1 MQHPDLYLSSPQYC
15 HYYFDLVT
23 TDNLVLALQESKQH
37 CLQVFS
43 QISPEKE
50 NYAYDP
56 GKWTTKEVLRHIIE
70 TDRILSYRALRFS
83 RFDANPLPGFNE
95 NAYIENTRDMQYSMQ
110 SVLKEFESLRES
122 IIQMYIPMTDEMLQ
136 FKGTANGLQYSPLA
150 LGFMVAGHTLH
161 HCKVLQERY

>member
-1 MQHPDLYLSSPQYC
+1 M
-15 HYYFDLVT
+15 T
-23 TDNLVLALQESKQH
+23 TDNLVLALQESKAH
-37 CLQVFS
+37 CLRVFS
-43 QISPEKE
+43 RISPEKE
-50 NYAYDP
+50 NYAYAP

-110 SVLKEFESLRES
+110 SLLNEFESLRES
-122 IIQMYIPMTDEMLQ
+122 IIQMYLPMTDEMLQ
-136 FKGTANGLQYSPLA
+136 FKGTANGLQYSALA
-150 LGFMVAGHTLH
+150 LGFMVSGHTLH